1 MYLNYYLFRS
11 RKLHLFFLSLLYMV
25 QTVITY
31 LVMLSA
37 MSFNVWI
44 LVAVVLG
51 ATFGSWIFGS
61 LRGPYP
67 NASETSKSNSIEV
80 TQQNLLRYYGA
91 TTDAAEDEVLG
102 GVSAIR
108 GGEGDPEWRLL
119 PETRPINTA
128 GAAEAVVEVDV
139 HTEH

>member
-102 GVSAIR
+102 CQCDSGRR
-108 GGEGDPEWRLL
+108 GGPRV
-119 PETRPINTA
+119 ETLARDA
-128 GAAEAVVEVDV
+128 SDQHCGGGRGGGGSGRS
-139 HTEH
+139 H